1 MSVTSSSWVAQV
13 LSAQRMPADEMEAVL
28 EAETAEQIR
37 HVLELHAER
46 LRERLFDDL
55 RALERVERLLT
66 TAVGTVSE
74 RRTLSG
80 AASR

>member
-1 MSVTSSSWVAQV
+1 MSVTSSSWVAEV
-13 LSAQRMPADEMEAVL
+13 LSAQRMPADEIEAVL

-55 RALERVERLLT
+55 RALERVEGLLT
-66 TAVGTVSE
+66 MDVGAVTE
-74 RRTLSG
+74 RRTLSS